1 MKKLV
6 LLICLLI
13 TGSVSMAQSIA
24 ATTEEEF
31 NMASVGYK
39 MYLQMGVEIKKGYK
53 INDIKEFEY
62 GDRKAS
68 FKGLYRPGE
77 AKPCALIMVYSKL
90 RGAPE
95 YYCIPTPDA
104 EEILWDRFRTS
115 LAGETDNKQEQ
126 LQFIG
131 FALGKASMFFA
142 TR

>member
-53 INDIKEFEY
+53 ITDIKEFEY
-62 GDRKAS
+62 GDRKATI
-68 FKGLYRPGE
+68 KGLYRPGE
-77 AKPCALIMVYSKL
+77 TKPCALIMVYS
-90 RGAPE
+90 
-95 YYCIPTPDA
+95 
-104 EEILWDRFRTS
+104 FRTS

-142 TR
+142 TQ